1 MLTFD
6 LEINSTFGAGTAQA
20 QRALEKA
27 TTDAMSVAAME
38 AANVAR
44 QKAPFKTGTLR
55 RSIQVIERGPMD
67 VVVGSELPYAA
78 RIEFG
83 FAGTD
88 SLGRVYSQA
97 AQPYLRPAIEETRH
111 KMQQIFAEEVRRM
124 LGGR

>member
-1 MLTFD
+1 MLTLE
-6 LEINSTFGAGTAQA
+6 LEINAQFGAGTTQA
-20 QRALEKA
+20 QRAIEKA
-27 TTDAMSVAAME
+27 TTAAMSIAAME
-38 AANVAR
+38 AANEAR
-44 QKAPFKTGTLR
+44 KRAPYKTGTLR

-97 AQPYLRPAIEETRH
+97 AQPYLRPAIEETRGR
-111 KMQQIFAEEVRRM
+111 MQQIFAEEVRRL